1 MSFYLYFLG
10 CSNENLQS
18 GSDNTSLEDC
28 ITGAKPNVLK
38 LSKQIDQ
45 PSKYDIPDEELN
57 SLIKK
62 CAKPHDVICDKDET
76 LDIPRILATEYFKIE
91 QKLKK
96 L

>member
-1 MSFYLYFLG
+1 M
-10 CSNENLQS
+10 
-18 GSDNTSLEDC
+18 
-28 ITGAKPNVLK
+28 
-38 LSKQIDQ
+38 
-45 PSKYDIPDEELN
+45 PDEELN

-76 LDIPRILATEYFKIE
+76 LDIPHTLATEYFKIE

>member
-1 MSFYLYFLG
+1 MSLYLYFLG

-18 GSDNTSLEDC
+18 GNHNTSLEDY
-28 ITGAKPNVLK
+28 ITEAKPSVLK

-45 PSKYDIPDEELN
+45 PSIYDIPDEELN
-57 SLIKK
+57 YLIKK

-76 LDIPRILATEYFKIE
+76 LDIPHTLATEYFKIE

>member
-18 GSDNTSLEDC
+18 GNDNISLEDY
-28 ITGAKPNVLK
+28 ITKEKPNVLK
-38 LSKQIDQ
+38 LSKQIEH

-76 LDIPRILATEYFKIE
+76 LDIPHTLATEYFKIE

>member
-1 MSFYLYFLG
+1 MSECHSSSIFLG

-18 GSDNTSLEDC
+18 SLQDC
-28 ITGAKPNVLK
+28 IPEAKPNLFK

-62 CAKPHDVICDKDET
+62 CAKPHDVICDKDEIS
-76 LDIPRILATEYFKIE
+76 DIPHTLATEYFKIE